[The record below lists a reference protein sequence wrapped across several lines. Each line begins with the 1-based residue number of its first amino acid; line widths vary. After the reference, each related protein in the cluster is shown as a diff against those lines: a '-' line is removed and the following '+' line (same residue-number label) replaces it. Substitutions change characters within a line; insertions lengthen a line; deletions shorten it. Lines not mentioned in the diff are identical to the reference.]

1 MAVRA
6 RPFFSVLLAASLL
19 TSEALHLSL
28 SLRPLPLLPTVRSRG
43 LQRSFCIGQHRL
55 EHATCESE

>member
-28 SLRPLPLLPTVRSRG
+28 SLRPLLPTVRSRD